1 MLLNRIPVTSGV
13 PQGSVLGPSLF
24 LVYMYDLPEGI
35 SSQVRL
41 FADDTALYLKGKE
54 ISSALQKDFDSIDVE
69 VQMGH
74 AVQPLKMTGCT
85 DDRIYLSSC

>member
-13 PQGSVLGPSLF
+13 PQGSVFGPILF
-24 LVYMYDLPEGI
+24 LVYMYDLSEGI
-35 SSQVRL
+35 SSQGRL

-54 ISSALQKDFDSIDVE
+54 DSSALQKDFDSIDVE

-74 AVQPLKMTGCT
+74 AVQPLKMPGCT